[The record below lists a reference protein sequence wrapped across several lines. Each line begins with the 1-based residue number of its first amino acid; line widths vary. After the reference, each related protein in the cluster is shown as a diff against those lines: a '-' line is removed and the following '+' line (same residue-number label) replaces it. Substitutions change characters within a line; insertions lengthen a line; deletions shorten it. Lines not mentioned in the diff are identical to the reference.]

1 MLTFAALPQRAAY
14 SVAHRGLRPLCA
26 TVHHTRRDAHARMHR
41 LADTYE
47 SLAEKLGTLALDWH
61 RGTMPRA
68 VLAQHA
74 AAALDP
80 AHHGADDKPD
90 DALDAAHALL
100 EAIAHHEAHV
110 AEVLSPRECGIPS
123 VLMRVWPVPGA
134 YPVLAYIVTRAVSTH
149 WRTLVAQARDAGATL
164 RGLVID
170 WVWEPSMRLLDTLRA
185 GRAERRLIVSRDS
198 LVADEQSLARM
209 VRAFGEDQ
217 LHLRGAELDAS
228 LARAQNGDL
237 TDVMEHY
244 ERDIRAPLRS
254 LLVGGSL
261 IRTVLIQVQKAKV
274 DLEVA
279 LNGIDWLLH
288 SQELL
293 IGFAGLA
300 PALVLVYALWRVAAR
315 ATHAL
320 VYGRAAGQAQRSTQ
334 EARLEAWEAL
344 RQIDALVSEAPR
356 SEARAPAY
364 GHLLL
369 NIDVL
374 RAAFAQLL
382 PATTRK
388 RAVGTCLNDEIERD
402 LCALE
407 LAGQSAV
414 FAGNDTAWQRRQ
426 ATIERMWRSWS
437 WLLAMNRLVP

>member
-123 VLMRVWPVPGA
+123 VLMRVWPVAVA
-134 YPVLAYIVTRAVSTH
+134 YPVLAYIVARAVSTH

-300 PALVLVYALWRVAAR
+300 PALVLVHALWRVAAR

-369 NIDVL
+369 NIDAL